1 MPGDPTPAP
10 AQSLTP
16 RPAADV
22 LVWFVIGTI
31 AIAVLFSASVHVPQ
45 RIKLPG
51 LSGIVLGMVAG
62 WGLGWWAAS
71 KNLRRPAMVVILT
84 WAMIAAGEVLA
95 AIETHQL
102 GNRPE
107 NPNAKPETIQR
118 DILTEGMRQYYSEEP
133 DDLTEVELA
142 RWREGRDLF
151 ERGEQKLEQVREEGR
166 LHRSFYG
173 YLANRID
180 PKRWGKWPYPWPALF
195 WGVEVMLGSSLG
207 AWVALR
213 TWRTTSSR
221 MIAASPQ
228 STADHDVRGTPA

>member
-1 MPGDPTPAP
+1 MPADPTPALTP
-10 AQSLTP
+10 SLTP

-51 LSGIVLGMVAG
+51 LSGIVLGVLAG

-71 KNLRRPAMVVILT
+71 KNLRRPAVLAVLT

-102 GNRPE
+102 GIRPE
-107 NPNAKPETIQR
+107 KPNAKPETIQR
-118 DILTEGMRQYYSEEP
+118 DMLTEGMRQYYSEEP
-133 DDLTEVELA
+133 DDLTEDELA

-151 ERGEQKLEQVREEGR
+151 ERGEKKLEQAREEVR

-173 YLANRID
+173 YLANRMD
-180 PKRWGKWPYPWPALF
+180 PKKWGKWTYPWPALF
-195 WGVEVMLGSSLG
+195 WGAEVILGSTLG
-207 AWVALR
+207 ACVALR
-213 TWRTTSSR
+213 TWRTSSLR
-221 MIAASPQ
+221 MVAAPPQPSPDYDARD
-228 STADHDVRGTPA
+228 TET